1 MYVVNSL
8 FFSISRS
15 ITLFHLPCKAETERN
30 LNFEDESPTEDESPA
45 EDEYATKGDLRFEVG
60 RLEQEVRDGD
70 ENALVL
76 QMKQIED
83 LKKQIEGLERYAER
97 LRSGQLRFAL
107 QSKRMAANAQAVGF
121 LLFLIIPVTLIIA
134 WFWFH
139 N

>member
-1 MYVVNSL
+1 M
-8 FFSISRS
+8 
-15 ITLFHLPCKAETERN
+15 
-30 LNFEDESPTEDESPA
+30 NFEDESPTEDESPA

-76 QMKQIED
+76 QMKQIEE

-97 LRSGQLRFAL
+97 LRSDQLRFVI

-121 LLFLIIPVTLIIA
+121 LLFLIIPVTLLIA

>member
-1 MYVVNSL
+1 M
-8 FFSISRS
+8 
-15 ITLFHLPCKAETERN
+15 
-30 LNFEDESPTEDESPA
+30 NFEDESPTEDESPA

-70 ENALVL
+70 ENALVM
-76 QMKQIED
+76 QM
-83 LKKQIEGLERYAER
+83 KQIEGLERYAER
-97 LRSGQLRFAL
+97 LRSDQLRFVL

-121 LLFLIIPVTLIIA
+121 LLFLIIPVTLLIA